1 MSIRKLG
8 HKDTDLSRYSIF
20 GSSDE
25 TLPRTTSASD
35 IPGGDW
41 KGNLGLNLLH
51 APLQTLIELV
61 FVHGLG
67 GGSRKTWSKSNS
79 ISHYWPQVWLPKDP
93 AFQHV
98 RVHSFGYNSD
108 WTKGKDNCL
117 NIHHFAKSLLGELS
131 TSPSLSNTD
140 TPIVFIGH
148 SMGGLVIKK
157 AYILAKQDVLY
168 DMLVKRV
175 HTMYFFATPHRGS
188 DLARLLEH
196 MLQITYSSRAYVSD
210 LKRGSEALQSINDE
224 FRKYSDKIEF
234 WSFYETKKLTLG
246 FFSSLIVDPDSATL
260 GYREEQQIPLDA
272 DHRSICKFE
281 SPQDP
286 NYITVRNALASTID
300 KISSSVLESKE
311 DVMRSSINDLKEYLG
326 VPDNLEDDLILVEDA
341 RMPGTCEWLE
351 EKKSYVRWSSFDPGV
366 PHTLWIN
373 GKPAAGKSVLSG
385 YVTSKLRRKGNCSF
399 YFFKSGDKSKSRLD
413 GCLRSL
419 AFQMAST
426 DAHVRQTILTMQKQ
440 GVKLESNDERIVWRK
455 LFLSGIFQAKLQNHY
470 WVIDALEESANIAS
484 FFDTVLAKLDGSI
497 SLRIFV
503 TSRETLEIQKYL
515 DSLGPDAFQPEK
527 ISTADTLVDI
537 KLIVKAKAK
546 ALMVKDDNDRAA
558 LIERILEKSQGSFL
572 WTVLVLNE
580 LARSYSELEINQALE
595 DVPPDMEL
603 FYQRSLDSMSQTT
616 RGKQLSNAIFI
627 WSTCATRPLKTNEL
641 ACALKLDIGDS
652 FPRLRETIGAVCGQL
667 VTVDKFDHVQLVHE
681 TVREFLLKD
690 SLDSEFAIKR
700 TVAHTQMARAC
711 LRYLTGE
718 EMKPPRTSRRNIN
731 ATCSAK
737 RSEFCLYA
745 CTSFSYHLSKADPL
759 ANDVLILLNK
769 FLKLNVLSWIE
780 VVARSK
786 DLALLIRTAK
796 HLKLYL
802 SSCTLQRPPIGGEMQ
817 TIRGWATDLVRIAA
831 KFADALIISPS
842 SIYSLILPF
851 CPKGSIAYKTSHPGR
866 KLSVVGLSN
875 TEWDDR
881 LTSIEFRQSQTTAI
895 CYGDEFFAV
904 GLSSGKVAVYNA
916 TSYQEH
922 RSLDHGEAIKLLQIG
937 GKPERI
943 ASCGLKTVCIWEI
956 CSGHLI
962 HRFQAPQ
969 RPISLTFDSESLTVA
984 SAKSY
989 LSSWDLGNNGAKLPD
1004 RPWNDSEE
1012 RYNKSLP
1019 APSAISISVGHQ
1031 MLAAAY
1037 SGRPI
1042 TLWDLREDTYYGSCG
1057 KKLADGE
1064 TSKHVVTAL
1073 IFNPN
1078 PGIDRLVAS
1087 YLDGDLVLLDPFSDE
1102 VLVSFRADCHTLAA
1116 SADGR
1121 LLAGSAGSGVIQ
1133 IYEFDTLTMLYRVQS
1148 PSYYIKQLVFSRD
1161 SLHFAD
1167 IRGSKCN
1174 IWEPTALLRNSISD
1188 DTSENTSTSLVESV
1202 AVDSMVR
1209 ISAMAVD
1216 PREGVV
1222 FCSKDDGSVCVYDLK
1237 SGVHLR
1243 TLYSHKSGVSVL
1255 AWWSQRKVLMSV
1267 DVSNRVF
1274 AWSLTKSSCGSLFVD
1289 KVLFESRLE
1298 YGKAVTQVLTSDTVG
1313 KFILSTR
1320 NSDHL
1325 WTVNGHE
1332 ECVRTY
1338 KERPGIRKWLQHP
1351 ESPEHVISFDGEI
1364 SRIYTWSDWSEVTS
1378 ITLDIDLAVRQIK
1391 HVIPYISQNRPRIL
1405 LELSE
1410 RDGSAATCGLYTLS
1424 SLPYDAEFANRKESN
1439 IANTDVEFNAD
1450 SVSKLRESAPDREAI
1465 TPPISKSL
1473 SRFRHHVAHV
1483 LGLSATGRLV
1493 FLDNHSWICSVDL
1506 EEPEDSSALYTRHF
1520 FVPYEWFSGARNV
1533 VASVTQRDI
1542 IIARNS
1548 DLAIIRAGL
1557 EYAHPVASEKCV
1569 LSKLRM
1575 EITKLCALSCYLYR
1589 SATRKPNMQV
1599 VIVDYMAFVGRRPGI
1614 RATFA
1619 SM

>member
-1 MSIRKLG
+1 MSIRELG
-8 HKDTDLSRYSIF
+8 RNETDMSQYSIF
-20 GSSDE
+20 GSSHE
-25 TLPRTTSASD
+25 TLSRMTSARD
-35 IPGGDW
+35 FPGGDC

-51 APLQTLIELV
+51 APLQTHIELV

-117 NIHHFAKSLLGELS
+117 NIHHFAKSLLGELT
-131 TSPSLSNTD
+131 TSPLLSNTE

-168 DMLVKRV
+168 DMLVRRI

-188 DLARLLEH
+188 DLAKLLVH
-196 MLQITYSSRAYVSD
+196 ILHITYSSRAYVSD

-234 WSFYETKKLTLG
+234 WSFYETKKLTIG

-260 GYREEQQIPLDA
+260 SYREEHQIPLDA

-286 NYITVRNALASTID
+286 NYITVRNALASTINR
-300 KISSSVLESKE
+300 ISNSVRESKE
-311 DVMRSSINDLKEYLG
+311 DMMRCSINDLKVYLG

-341 RMPGTCEWLE
+341 HMPGTCEWLE
-351 EKKSYVRWSSFDPGV
+351 AKTSYVRWSSFDPGV

-385 YVTSKLRRKGNCSF
+385 YVTSSLRRKGNCSF
-399 YFFKSGDKSKSRLD
+399 YFFKSGDRSKSRLD
-413 GCLRSL
+413 SCLRSL
-419 AFQMAST
+419 AFQMACT
-426 DAHVRQTILTMQKQ
+426 DAQVRQTLLTMQKN
-440 GVKLESNDERIVWRK
+440 GVKLDSNDERIVWRK

-470 WVIDALEESANIAS
+470 WVIDALEESTNIAS
-484 FFDTVLAKLDGSI
+484 FFDTVLAKLDESL

-503 TSRETLEIQKYL
+503 TSRENLEIQRYL
-515 DSLGPDAFQPEK
+515 DSLGPHAFQTEK

-546 ALMVKDDNDRAA
+546 TLMVKDDKDRAV
-558 LIERILEKSQGSFL
+558 LIDRILEKSQGSFL

-580 LARSYSELEINQALE
+580 LSRSYSELEINQALE

-603 FYQRSLDSMSQTT
+603 FYQRSLDSISQAI
-616 RGKQLSNAIFI
+616 RGKEISSAIFI

-641 ACALKLDIGDS
+641 ACALKLDIGDT
-652 FPRLRETIGAVCGQL
+652 FPRLKETIGA
-667 VTVDKFDHVQLVHE
+667 FDNVQLVHE
-681 TVREFLLKD
+681 TVREFLLRD
-690 SLDSEFAIKR
+690 NLDSEFAIKR

-711 LRYLTGE
+711 LIYLTGE
-718 EMKPPRTSRRNIN
+718 DMKPPRASRRNIN
-731 ATCSAK
+731 ATSSTK
-737 RSEFCLYA
+737 RSEFCSYA

-759 ANDVLILLNK
+759 AIDVLLLLNE
-769 FLKLNVLSWIE
+769 FLKLNILSWIE

-817 TIRGWATDLVRIAA
+817 TIRV
-831 KFADALIISPS
+831 KFADALIIAPS

-851 CPKGSIAYKTSHPGR
+851 CPKRPISYKTSHPGR
-866 KLSVVGLSN
+866 KLSVVGLLN
-875 TEWDDR
+875 AD
-881 LTSIEFRQSQTTAI
+881 QTTAI

-904 GLSSGKVAVYNA
+904 SLSSGRVAVYNA
-916 TSYQEH
+916 TSYQEY
-922 RSLDHGEAIKLLQIG
+922 RSFNHGEAIKLLQIG
-937 GKPERI
+937 GKPEYI
-943 ASCGLKTVCIWEI
+943 ACCGLKTVCVWQI
-956 CSGHLI
+956 CSGQLI
-962 HRFQAPQ
+962 HKFQAPQ
-969 RPISLTFDSESLTVA
+969 RPIGLIVDNESLIVA

-989 LSSWDLGNNGAKLPD
+989 LSSWDLSNGAKLPD
-1004 RPWNDSEE
+1004 RSWNDSEE
-1012 RYNKSLP
+1012 GYIKSLP
-1019 APSAISISVGHQ
+1019 APSAISISIGHQ
-1031 MLAAAY
+1031 MLAVAY

-1042 TLWDLREDTYYGSCG
+1042 ALWDLREDTHYGSCG
-1057 KKLADGE
+1057 KKLGDGE
-1064 TSKHVVTAL
+1064 TSKDVVTAL

-1078 PGIDRLVAS
+1078 SGIDRLVVS

-1102 VLVSFRADCHTLAA
+1102 VLASFRANCHTLAA

-1148 PSYYIKQLVFSRD
+1148 YSYYIKQLAFSKNN
-1161 SLHFAD
+1161 LHFAD

-1174 IWEPTALLRNSISD
+1174 IWEPTAWLRDSISD
-1188 DTSENTSTSLVESV
+1188 DTSENTSTSLVEAV
-1202 AVDSMVR
+1202 AVDSMPR

-1216 PREGVV
+1216 SREGVV

-1237 SGVHLR
+1237 SGVYLR

-1267 DVSNRVF
+1267 DVSNRIF
-1274 AWSLTKSSCGSLFVD
+1274 AWSLTKSSCGSVLVD
-1289 KVLFESRLE
+1289 KVFFESRLE
-1298 YGKAVTQVLTSDTVG
+1298 FRKAVTQVLTSDTAG

-1320 NSDHL
+1320 ESDHL
-1325 WTVNGHE
+1325 WTISGRE

-1338 KERPGIRKWLQHP
+1338 KARPGIRKWLQHP
-1351 ESPEHVISFDGEI
+1351 QSPEHVISFDGET
-1364 SRIYTWSDWSEVTS
+1364 SHVYTWSDWSEVTS
-1378 ITLDIDLAVRQIK
+1378 VKLDIDLTARQIK
-1391 HVIPYISQNRPRIL
+1391 NVIPYISQNRPRIL
-1405 LELSE
+1405 VELSE
-1410 RDGSAATCGLYTLS
+1410 LDGPETTCGIYTLS
-1424 SLPYDAEFANRKESN
+1424 SLSYGAEFADLRDSN
-1439 IANTDVEFNAD
+1439 IANPDVGLIAD
-1450 SVSKLRESAPDREAI
+1450 SVSKVRESTPDRDAI
-1465 TPPISKSL
+1465 NPPISTSL
-1473 SRFRHHVAHV
+1473 SRLGHYVTHV
-1483 LGLSATGRLV
+1483 LGLSATGRVV
-1493 FLDNHSWICSVDL
+1493 FLDNHSWICSVNL
-1506 EEPEDSSALYTRHF
+1506 EEPEDRSVLYTRHF
-1520 FVPYEWFSGARNV
+1520 FVPYEWFSGARNA
-1533 VASVTQRDI
+1533 VALVTQRDI
-1542 IIARNS
+1542 LIARNS
-1548 DLAIIRAGL
+1548 DLAIVKAGL
-1557 EYAHPVASEKCV
+1557 EYAHPV
-1569 LSKLRM
+1569 
-1575 EITKLCALSCYLYR
+1575 
-1589 SATRKPNMQV
+1589 
-1599 VIVDYMAFVGRRPGI
+1599 G
-1614 RATFA
+1614 
-1619 SM
+1619 